1 MVEAY
6 LGAAFVDSNFNF
18 EVIEAFF
25 QRYIKPYFQDMTIY
39 DTFANKH
46 PTVRYPGDLWNPFY
60 RNPSPSLLLI
70 HFSRD

>member
-6 LGAAFVDSNFNF
+6 LGAAFVDSSFNF
-18 EVIEAFF
+18 EVIEEFF

-46 PTVRYPGDLWNPFY
+46 PTVRFLSNIEGQLGGFPF
-60 RNPSPSLLLI
+60 P
-70 HFSRD
+70 FSGTKLT